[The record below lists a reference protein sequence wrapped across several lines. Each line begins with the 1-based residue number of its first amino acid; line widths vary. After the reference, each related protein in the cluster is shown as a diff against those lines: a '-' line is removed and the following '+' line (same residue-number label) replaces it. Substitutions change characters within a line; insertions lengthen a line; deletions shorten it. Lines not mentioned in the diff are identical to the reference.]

1 MTEYPGELE
10 SHQPV
15 KLISPADYSP
25 VLDAR
30 ELSHV
35 LRSRIKLLI
44 GATTLGFAAA
54 LVYLLVAVAQYT
66 AVVRLAIDTRG
77 QKVLDVASVIPP
89 LSSEVEPIEG
99 QAEILRSRRIVEQTV
114 RKIGFGN
121 VKAGGEIDE
130 VDFHRLMNSVKVT
143 RQGLSNVIDV
153 SVTWPDRE
161 EAARFANG
169 LAETFLADQV
179 ATKEA
184 ATKQVAEWLEQRKAA
199 LGQAIAAAEK
209 RAAETGSLLL
219 SEGNS
224 GKTLEQE
231 ISVDRELYASVLKR
245 MKEIQMQIG
254 MQVADAQIIAR
265 ATPPVYPSSPVLSL
279 TLIFGA
285 LGGFLIGLIWA
296 IALRPASRILSRYRG
311 NEP

>member
-1 MTEYPGELE
+1 
-10 SHQPV
+10 
-15 KLISPADYSP
+15 
-25 VLDAR
+25 
-30 ELSHV
+30 
-35 LRSRIKLLI
+35 
-44 GATTLGFAAA
+44 
-54 LVYLLVAVAQYT
+54 
-66 AVVRLAIDTRG
+66 
-77 QKVLDVASVIPP
+77 LDVASVIPP